1 MPPTKMLTRNEV
13 AEKLNISIRT
23 LDRYIRRGFF
33 EIQRSD
39 RNVWISEPS
48 FEDYYEKNYH
58 ENSAK
63 NEQNEEIS
71 EAETIPVTITTKQ
84 RPEPIEL
91 NPHEHGYSL
100 APAQIYQSLYEE
112 LKEKYDGQVKRL
124 EGAHY
129 RVGQLEAQIKSMVP
143 MIEFKKERKRLL
155 LMDQKY
161 KEDLRGAQIELKK
174 TNRLFETERL
184 NKNVYITLVY
194 ALLGLQPVL
203 WLLMR

>member
-33 EIQRSD
+33 EVQRSD

-48 FEDYYEKNYH
+48 FEEYYEKNYRGRD
-58 ENSAK
+58 
-63 NEQNEEIS
+63 EQNEEKEEIS
-71 EAETIPVTITTKQ
+71 EAETIPVTITTKENH
-84 RPEPIEL
+84 EPIEL
-91 NPHEHGYSL
+91 NPHEHDYSL
-100 APAQIYQSLYEE
+100 APVQIYQGLYEE
-112 LKEKYDGQVKRL
+112 LKGKYDEQVKRL

-161 KEDLRGAQIELKK
+161 KEDLKTAQIEIKK
-174 TNRLFETERL
+174 TNRLFESERL